1 MDSENKYQFDLPA
14 NQQSIIKV
22 MGVGGGGSNAV
33 SHMQKQGIKG
43 VEFIVCNT
51 DQQALENNIVS
62 NKLQIGI
69 TLTEGLGAGADPIK
83 GREAALENKEEIRNL
98 LESNTK
104 MLFITAGM
112 GGGTGT
118 GASPVIAQIAKE
130 LNILT
135 VGIVTLP
142 FSFEMKDTCAEEG
155 VSELRK
161 HCDCVLIILNNKIKE
176 MYGQLPMSEAFAKA
190 DNVLATAAKGIAEI
204 ITLPGTINVDFED
217 VKTVMKDAGCA
228 VMGVSKTMGEN
239 RARKAVEDALICPLL
254 NQQSI
259 FGAKKILFFIT
270 SGEKGEIQMD
280 EFTEIANYIKEYAG
294 EEAQVIFGHGID
306 NSLNENIQVTVI
318 ATGFD
323 SNKKD
328 QKVVDLASQI
338 EVKKDVSNQTYET
351 SKTYDTEN
359 LEKSSEMKVKEWT
372 YPADKKTEY
381 MNLNSITSQI
391 KKEIED
397 EDKEIQKSNLEK
409 EKHESKKSFHE
420 KHESKHQKNKKHTH
434 VNEILENKNWE
445 KLREPTYKRNKVT
458 LEEVPHSSERHL
470 SNLNITKEN
479 KVLGNNRYL
488 HDNVD

>member
-135 VGIVTLP
+135 VGIITLP

-239 RARKAVEDALICPLL
+239 RARKAVEDALNCPLL

-280 EFTEIANYIKEYAG
+280 EFTEIAIYIKEYAG

-328 QKVVDLASQI
+328 QKVVDLASQK
-338 EVKKDVSNQTYET
+338 EVEKDVSNQTYET

-420 KHESKHQKNKKHTH
+420 KHENKHQKNKKHTH